1 VSASAPEFESELMI
15 SRAVLLTRFIAVNS
29 ISEHV
34 PAGVTVMFN
43 ERPVVGAGRYQTDIP
58 A

>member
-1 VSASAPEFESELMI
+1 MI